1 MSISQKMID
10 FEENGTFSP
19 FINDD
24 LSCYLKSVVLYPDIL
39 LTREEPF
46 FFYLEFSL
54 VIIVLYTVNLIA
66 QGFMNVNSSC

>member
-46 FFYLEFSL
+46 FFILSL

>member
-46 FFYLEFSL
+46 FLILSL

>member
-10 FEENGTFSP
+10 FEENGTLSP

-46 FFYLEFSL
+46 FLILSL

>member
-1 MSISQKMID
+1 MPLIESIVNHSDAALNKMID

-24 LSCYLKSVVLYPDIL
+24 LSCYLKSVVLYTDIL

-46 FFYLEFSL
+46 FLS
-54 VIIVLYTVNLIA
+54 
-66 QGFMNVNSSC
+66 